1 MGMMQTDVKSKRLTV
16 AGVVFNGRARL
27 KGLIM
32 SPAPGTACTYE
43 FRDGGATGEIL
54 MQADNASD
62 GLAQGIPYTLTI
74 PGEGILFSKSIY
86 LTFSVGSVTSITTF
100 YG

>member
-1 MGMMQTDVKSKRLTV
+1 MQTDVKSKRLTA

-27 KGLIM
+27 KGLITI
-32 SPAPGTACTYE
+32 PLVTIACTYE

-54 MQADNASD
+54 MQADIPVDGITAIAS
-62 GLAQGIPYTLTI
+62 TLTI

-86 LTFSVGSVTSITTF
+86 LTISVGSFAAITAF